1 MTAALQHFTFE
12 GAPLALVTFK
22 DRPAFIAREVGAV
35 LGYSGDGKGLVDKI
49 TTDWNDELEDGR
61 DFARLV
67 GAELT
72 AFKATMEQGGD
83 SPPSRA
89 PSIIIL
95 FESGLHGVLLLS
107 RQPKARAMRRWL
119 REEVMPQLAR
129 SGTYSPDRSTTPAG
143 ELVAAPSPAP
153 TPITVMVDLAPL
165 GSALSLL
172 ADLQHQTLGLIRDQ
186 SQRLAR
192 LEEQGRLA
200 LPAPVEEEGRQPASE
215 PAQPAELPEED
226 LAGLERLCIWLAERT
241 GDFALTT
248 AAHAYLGEQRR
259 PEKAEYDIVRREL
272 LGWGY
277 SRRSTFVAG
286 KWRHRWAASWADQ
299 PDALAP
305 AEARIA
311 EVLEGRTEVRM
322 VELFELLGQ
331 PYRTGSGAAESAIL
345 RRLGWTSIQRPTGV
359 IWRPITH

>member
-35 LGYSGDGKGLVDKI
+35 LGYAEGGGKLVNKI
-49 TTDWNDELEDGR
+49 TQDWTEELQEGEDFLTLDGADLAALSDPTDLVGSKTR
-61 DFARLV
+61 RLV
-67 GAELT
+67 V
-72 AFKATMEQGGD
+72 
-83 SPPSRA
+83 
-89 PSIIIL
+89 L

-129 SGTYSPDRSTTPAG
+129 SGTYSPDRTLTPAG

-153 TPITVMVDLAPL
+153 TPITVTVDLTPL
-165 GSALSLL
+165 GAALSLL
-172 ADLQHQTLGLIRDQ
+172 ADLHHQTLGLLRDQ

-192 LEEQGRLA
+192 LEEQGRVA
-200 LPAPVEEEGRQPASE
+200 LPAPVEEEERQPAPE
-215 PAQPAELPEED
+215 LVQPAELLDED
-226 LAGLERLCIWLAERT
+226 PLGLERLCLWLAERT

-272 LGWGY
+272 VGWGY

-331 PYRTGSGAAESAIL
+331 PYRTGSGAAESAVL